1 MDSLYVAWKYICF
14 HKMRSA
20 TLVACISLVAFLPF
34 ALELML
40 DESERQL
47 TARAVETPIVI
58 GAKGSALDL
67 VMSSLY
73 FSDDR
78 PESIV
83 VAAADGIIA
92 TDLASAIPL
101 YVRFEARG
109 FPIVGTTLDYFDFRM
124 LDLAEGRW
132 FALLG
137 ECVIGASVAENLGLA
152 AGGSLVSS
160 PETVFDLAGVYP
172 LKMKIVGVLEPTH
185 SADDLAVFVD
195 INTAW
200 IIEGLAHGHEDLAA
214 TRDPTVILDRSDDN
228 IIASAKLVQYAEITR
243 DNIDSFHFHGDAS
256 QFPVTAVI
264 VLPHDQKS
272 GTILRGRYIEE
283 ANFQIVRPD
292 QVVDT
297 LMENILRIRNVID
310 AVIGFVGTATL
321 LVLVLVFALSL
332 RLRQREIDTIFK
344 LGCSKATIARLL
356 GAEIA
361 IIVLIAGVVC
371 IALLSLAGHYD
382 QALVRYLFI

>member
-83 VAAADGIIA
+83 VAAADDIIA

-109 FPIVGTTLDYFDFRM
+109 FPIVGTTLDYFDFRT

-132 FALLG
+132 IALLG

-152 AGGSLVSS
+152 AGDSLVSS

-228 IIASAKLVQYAEITR
+228 VIASAKLVQYAEITR

-272 GTILRGRYIEE
+272 GTILRGRYMEE

-371 IALLSLAGHYD
+371 IALLSLAGQYD

>member
-14 HKMRSA
+14 YKMRSA

-78 PESIV
+78 PESIA
-83 VAAADGIIA
+83 VAAADEIMA
-92 TDLASAIPL
+92 TDLALAIPL
-101 YVRFEARG
+101 YVRFQARD

-124 LDLAEGRW
+124 LDLEAGRW

-152 AGGSLVSS
+152 VGDSLVSS

-228 IIASAKLVQYAEITR
+228 VVASAKLVQYAEITR
-243 DNIDSFHFHGDAS
+243 DNIQSFHFHGDAS

-264 VLPHDQKS
+264 AIPHDQKS
-272 GTILRGRYIEE
+272 GTILRGRYLED

-344 LGCSKATIARLL
+344 LGCSRATIARLL

-361 IIVLIAGVVC
+361 IIVLIAGLVC
-371 IALLSLAGHYD
+371 IASLALAGRYD

>member
-14 HKMRSA
+14 HKMRSV

-47 TARAVETPIVI
+47 SARAVETPIVI

-67 VMSSLY
+67 VMSSVY

-78 PESIV
+78 PEPIA
-83 VAAADGIIA
+83 VAAADGITA
-92 TDLASAIPL
+92 TDLASAIPI

-109 FPIVGTTLDYFDFRM
+109 FPIVGTTLDYFDLRR
-124 LDLAEGRW
+124 LDLATGRW

-137 ECVIGASVAENLGLA
+137 ECVIGASVAENLGL
-152 AGGSLVSS
+152 GTGDSLVSS

-172 LKMKIVGVLEPTH
+172 LKMNIVGVLEPTH

-214 TRDPTVILDRSDDN
+214 TRDPTVILDRSDGN
-228 IIASAKLVQYAEITR
+228 VVASAKLVQYAEITR

-264 VLPHDQKS
+264 AIPHDQKS
-272 GTILRGRYIEE
+272 GTILRGRYLEE
-283 ANFQIVRPD
+283 EKFQIVRPD

-310 AVIGFVGTATL
+310 AVIAFVGTATL

-332 RLRQREIDTIFK
+332 RLRQREIDTIFN

-361 IIVLIAGVVC
+361 IIVLMAGVVC
-371 IALLSLAGHYD
+371 VALLSLAGRYD
-382 QALVRYLFI
+382 QALVRYLFL